1 MLDTTNIPIDEI
13 TNEILR
19 RDFAILEL
27 LISTG
32 MRVGEITRL
41 KISDMNFQGISCVI
55 LGKRNSEK

>member
-32 MRVGEITRL
+32 IRNY
-41 KISDMNFQGISCVI
+41 KIKDIRYEFSRKKLCCF
-55 LGKRNSEK
+55 R